1 MIENPAV
8 QFTLDAKAGEY
19 DEVSDETYNFL
30 LNEVEELS
38 KFWCDQKEVPAV
50 QILGAIFRK
59 MNLDQKTI
67 GAVAERLADRY
78 AEEVKPFT
86 EKNIVQDEG
95 DLDWLFDMETEK
107 KNQGFSPKEIYK
119 FVSDRIYGQDR
130 AVKAATMLLYNHI
143 HAHKRNILF
152 AGPTGC
158 GKTEIWRVMS
168 RLYPNIRIIDSTMLT
183 MQGWSGSFKVRDIFS
198 SMSQEEAEKA
208 IIVFDEFDKFCE
220 PLYGSNG
227 TNYGAAAQN
236 ELLKLIEGGQIYFP
250 ADKGKPALE
259 LDSSGISFV
268 FCGSFERLT
277 DVKTESESS
286 MGFGN
291 KIQKKDAYVQYEKEI
306 TVEDLVRYAGI
317 RQEIGGRINQIVQL
331 QGMTAEDYKKIL
343 QDKTISPLHQL
354 ERQYGVKLRLGER
367 EREKLAQEAER
378 TKMGVR
384 YLRSKIQQM
393 LDEQLFQNDEQDEYE
408 LEL

>member
-1 MIENPAV
+1 
-8 QFTLDAKAGEY
+8 
-19 DEVSDETYNFL
+19 
-30 LNEVEELS
+30 
-38 KFWCDQKEVPAV
+38 
-50 QILGAIFRK
+50 
-59 MNLDQKTI
+59 
-67 GAVAERLADRY
+67 
-78 AEEVKPFT
+78 
-86 EKNIVQDEG
+86 
-95 DLDWLFDMETEK
+95 
-107 KNQGFSPKEIYK
+107 
-119 FVSDRIYGQDR
+119 
-130 AVKAATMLLYNHI
+130 
-143 HAHKRNILF
+143 
-152 AGPTGC
+152 
-158 GKTEIWRVMS
+158 
-168 RLYPNIRIIDSTMLT
+168 MLT